1 MTKSLTKMSAGI
13 ITMMALMGNA
23 YAASTACPAVSDIK
37 QTVGH
42 NERGVETTFYT
53 AKAPYGQEWKGE
65 NEEAKESDLENVTFK
80 MATIRTI
87 TEKTTGKPKTFVAC
101 DYEGKNDEGVRLSL
115 TTQAAPKPIGTAWKG
130 NECKENNQE
139 LCTFE

>member
-1 MTKSLTKMSAGI
+1 MTKSLTTMSAGI

-23 YAASTACPAVSDIK
+23 YAATTACPAVSDIK
-37 QTVGH
+37 QTIM
-42 NERGVETTFYT
+42 YT
-53 AKAPYGQEWKGE
+53 AAAPNGQQWMGE
-65 NEEAKESDLENVTFK
+65 DPRVDDTVLKNVTFK

-87 TEKTTGKPKTFVAC
+87 TEKTTGKTKTFVAC

-115 TTQAAPKPIGTAWKG
+115 TTQAAPKPVGTAWKG

>member
-23 YAASTACPAVSDIK
+23 YAATTACPAVSDIK
-37 QTVGH
+37 QTIM
-42 NERGVETTFYT
+42 YT
-53 AKAPYGQEWKGE
+53 AAAPNGQQWMGE
-65 NEEAKESDLENVTFK
+65 DPRVDDTVLKNVTFK
-80 MATIRTI
+80 MAAIRTI
-87 TEKTTGKPKTFVAC
+87 TEKTTGKTKTFVAC

-130 NECKENNQE
+130 NECKANNQK

>member
-23 YAASTACPAVSDIK
+23 YAATTACPAVSDIR
-37 QTVGH
+37 QTADG
-42 NERGVETTFYT
+42 NGFSYT
-53 AKAPYGQEWKGE
+53 AAAPNGQQWVGG
-65 NEEAKESDLENVTFK
+65 NPMADESDLKNVTFK
-80 MATIRTI
+80 MASIRTNAS
-87 TEKTTGKPKTFVAC
+87 KTFVAC
-101 DYEGKNDEGVRLSL
+101 DYEGKKDEAVRMSL
-115 TTQAAPKPIGTAWKG
+115 TTKPAAKPVGTAWKG